1 MKLKTIVEKEEK
13 NAKGCSLMKRYNAR
27 LKLRPI
33 GEDESI
39 ENSKYI
45 INKETY
51 FLNFFKISDCF
62 YNIIIEVY
70 YM

>member
-39 ENSKYI
+39 EHSKYI
-45 INKETY
+45 INKETVI
-51 FLNFFKISDCF
+51 FLTSLKQVIAFITL
-62 YNIIIEVY
+62 
-70 YM
+70 